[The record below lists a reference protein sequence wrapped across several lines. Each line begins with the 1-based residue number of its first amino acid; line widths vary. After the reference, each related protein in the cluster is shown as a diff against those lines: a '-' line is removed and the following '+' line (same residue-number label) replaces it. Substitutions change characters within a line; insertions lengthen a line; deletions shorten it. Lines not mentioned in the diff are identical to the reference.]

1 MALIEYRCVR
11 PEHAQRSL
19 HLTLTIYNHKW
30 AFCTHEGPTLE
41 HKWTPTG
48 GITLSELLRLRLSGR
63 RADDAR
69 SYAAGTSGGR
79 ATKR

>member
-1 MALIEYRCVR
+1 MYVRLHGSAVRRVSPGMALIQYRCVR

-19 HLTLTIYNHKW
+19 HLTLTIHKHKW

-48 GITLSELLRLRLSGR
+48 GVPLSELLRLRLTGAPR
-63 RADDAR
+63 
-69 SYAAGTSGGR
+69 G
-79 ATKR
+79 